1 VLVVGGGGRTGE
13 CSAGDVLRVEAE
25 AFAGVGA
32 LPEEQIDGIV
42 VVEAV
47 EASGFAAAE
56 QQRGEGVGGVLDAV
70 GEFGEEEGSEI
81 GERKENCREWR
92 KR

>member
-1 VLVVGGGGRTGE
+1 VLVVGGGGRAGE

-25 AFAGVGA
+25 TIAAVDA
-32 LPEEQIDGIV
+32 VPEEQIDGIV

-56 QQRGEGVGGVLDAV
+56 QQRGEGVGAVPDAV
-70 GEFGEEEGSEI
+70 G
-81 GERKENCREWR
+81 
-92 KR
+92 